1 MADSGSNGS
10 SAAKPR
16 SHSSLFLSGEADPDA
31 MKRREERLGGM
42 LSGAASTSNSKSTP
56 SFSIGGDDDGIS
68 SSGGGSPSLA
78 RPRIQVVSESNG
90 GDNDKNADGSLDPD
104 SDDEDDAPPPIS
116 LASLPISRDDDIS
129 KISTSSNN
137 DAPTNTDDGPSLME
151 TMMAEAAKAKAEKE
165 AKAKAQQRK
174 EAKSKSSFGS
184 MKGGFLNS
192 KPKKKK
198 KDKKQRAATTS
209 TSTTSTTSGTSS
221 KMAKEDNIFELDSEG
236 NMVKSSGAAKEQI
249 PTIRPKNGSSGTRNE
264 RDRLR
269 LQEVQDAMKNSS
281 LGGMFGGND
290 GGVAELL
297 TDDAE
302 LMQKI
307 ASNPRLS
314 AGMRNPKFA
323 AAMEAMQ
330 RDPVA
335 AMERFRDHPEIGDFL
350 REYCG
355 VLGDHFTELG
365 KRQEKEAAKAKTKAK
380 KGEGGGGDMGPL
392 AEAALRRDQERKARG
407 EAEVPMSQGEEEMM
421 QKIVADPEMAQI
433 LMDPAMQIIMQ
444 ECAMPGRMH
453 AYMNHPEYGPKLRK
467 LMQVGLLKVG

>member
-1 MADSGSNGS
+1 
-10 SAAKPR
+10 
-16 SHSSLFLSGEADPDA
+16 
-31 MKRREERLGGM
+31 
-42 LSGAASTSNSKSTP
+42 
-56 SFSIGGDDDGIS
+56 
-68 SSGGGSPSLA
+68 
-78 RPRIQVVSESNG
+78 
-90 GDNDKNADGSLDPD
+90 
-104 SDDEDDAPPPIS
+104 
-116 LASLPISRDDDIS
+116 
-129 KISTSSNN
+129 
-137 DAPTNTDDGPSLME
+137 
-151 TMMAEAAKAKAEKE
+151 MAE
-165 AKAKAQQRK
+165 
-174 EAKSKSSFGS
+174 
-184 MKGGFLNS
+184 
-192 KPKKKK
+192 
-198 KDKKQRAATTS
+198 D
-209 TSTTSTTSGTSS
+209 
-221 KMAKEDNIFELDSEG
+221 DNIFELDSEG

-249 PTIRPKNGSSGTRNE
+249 PTIRPQNGSSGTRNE
-264 RDRLR
+264 SDRLR

-281 LGGMFGGND
+281 LGGMFGGN
-290 GGVAELL
+290 GGGAANLL

-307 ASNPRLS
+307 ASNPRLA
-314 AGMRNPKFA
+314 AGMSNPKFA

-365 KRQEKEAAKAKTKAK
+365 KKQEKEAARAKTKAK
-380 KGEGGGGDMGPL
+380 KGEGAGGDMGPL

-407 EAEVPMSQGEEEMM
+407 EAEAPMSQGEEEMM

>member
-1 MADSGSNGS
+1 MTNTGSDGS

-16 SHSSLFLSGEADPDA
+16 SHSSLFLTGEADPNA

-42 LSGAASTSNSKSTP
+42 LSGAVSTGNSKSTP
-56 SFSIGGDDDGIS
+56 SFSIGGDGIG
-68 SSGGGSPSLA
+68 SSGGGASSLA
-78 RPRIQVVSESNG
+78 RPKIQVVSESKG
-90 GDNDKNADGSLDPD
+90 GGTAADATSGVQLD

-116 LASLPISRDDDIS
+116 VASSRDDDIS
-129 KISTSSNN
+129 KLSTSKN
-137 DAPTNTDDGPSLME
+137 DAPTDTEDGPSLME
-151 TMMAEAAKAKAEKE
+151 TMMAEAAKARADKE

-198 KDKKQRAATTS
+198 GKMQRAATTS
-209 TSTTSTTSGTSS
+209 TSTTSGTSS
-221 KMAKEDNIFELDSEG
+221 NKTTEEDDNIFELDSEG
-236 NMVKSSGAAKEQI
+236 NMVKSVGTAKEEI
-249 PTIRPKNGSSGTRNE
+249 PTIRPKNGSSGTRSE
-264 RDRLR
+264 SDRLR

-281 LGGMFGGND
+281 LGGMFGGN
-290 GGVAELL
+290 GGGTASIL

-307 ASNPRLS
+307 ASNPRLA
-314 AGMRNPKFA
+314 AGMRNPKFG

-335 AMERFRDHPEIGDFL
+335 AIERFRDHPEIGHFL
-350 REYCG
+350 SEYCG

-365 KRQEKEAAKAKTKAK
+365 EKQEKEAAKARAK
-380 KGEGGGGDMGPL
+380 KGEGAGGDMGPL

-407 EAEVPMSQGEEEMM
+407 EAEAPMSQSEEEMM

-444 ECAMPGRMH
+444 ECALPGRMH
-453 AYMNHPEYGPKLRK
+453 AYMNHPDYGPKLRK
-467 LMQVGLLKVG
+467 LVQVGLLKVG